1 MSYIDLL
8 ALSFAIGAIS
18 TIPCIALAIHDQRL
32 GLSDK
37 KGRARRG
44 MPRKK

>member
-1 MSYIDLL
+1 MSNIDLL
-8 ALSFAIGAIS
+8 ALSFVIGAIS
-18 TIPCIALAIHDQRL
+18 IMPCIALAMHDQRL

-44 MPRKK
+44 MSWKK